1 MTTFKRRA
9 ILSLSL
15 LLLALALTLAGA
27 CGGKKKAGQR
37 NDGSIEADGSTAE
50 DSGTDSGPDAEADAA
65 TGIVIPPGVLDPTPY
80 LQASDSPFA
89 GVIFA
94 DYFHLEDFEDH
105 LLNTPGVSV
114 DAGMIAF
121 ASFPT
126 ISDSVDGDDGDPTD
140 GTCTDCD
147 DWFYG
152 SGATGLNFTFDPDAL
167 EGGYPTHAG
176 LVWTDGG
183 FNCSVTFTA
192 YDANDDV
199 IYSET
204 FEGIGDGSNSRETA
218 EDRFFGVVTPVGVK
232 RLFISNTGGGIEVDH
247 LQYGR

>member
-1 MTTFKRRA
+1 MTSFSRNSVP
-9 ILSLSL
+9 SLSL
-15 LLLALALTLAGA
+15 LLLALALAGA
-27 CGGKKKAGQR
+27 CGGKSKVTPSNDASVDGNSSQE
-37 NDGSIEADGSTAE
+37 DGSAE
-50 DSGTDSGPDAEADAA
+50 DSGADATVDA
-65 TGIVIPPGVLDPTPY
+65 SPGVIIPPGVLDPTPY
-80 LQASDSPFA
+80 LQESDSPFA
-89 GVIFA
+89 GVHFA
-94 DYFHLEDFEDH
+94 DYWYLENFEDH

-121 ASFPT
+121 ASYPT
-126 ISDSVDGDDGDPTD
+126 ISDSVDGDDGDATD

-152 SGATGLNFTFDPDAL
+152 SGATGLNFTFDADAL
-167 EGGYPTHAG
+167 GGYPTHAG
-176 LVWTDGG
+176 IVWTDGG
-183 FNCSVTFTA
+183 LNCSVTFTA
-192 YDANDDV
+192 YDANDEV

-204 FEGIGDGSNSRETA
+204 FDGIGDGSNARETA